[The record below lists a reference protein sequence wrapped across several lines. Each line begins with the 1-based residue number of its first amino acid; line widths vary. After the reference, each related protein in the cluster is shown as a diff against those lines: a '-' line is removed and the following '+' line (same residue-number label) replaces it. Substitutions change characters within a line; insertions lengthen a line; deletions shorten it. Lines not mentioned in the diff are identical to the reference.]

1 MPAPKRPNTAAATE
15 AVRRRG
21 QETMAAKL
29 REAGWVV
36 MEPKEADIISLIVEA
51 AKDYYRSSGEVD
63 DHNELMDAVRALW
76 EFETLNS

>member
-29 REAGWVV
+29 REAGWVALSP
-36 MEPKEADIISLIVEA
+36 ETIETYRACGGLAADFLRIYL
-51 AKDYYRSSGEVD
+51 DQD
-63 DHNELMDAVRALW
+63 
-76 EFETLNS
+76 

>member
-36 MEPKEADIISLIVEA
+36 ITPEKFATVRDCPFCTDPE
-51 AKDYYRSSGEVD
+51 
-63 DHNELMDAVRALW
+63 HNDTCTCTYACGTPYCHW
-76 EFETLNS
+76 TDNP